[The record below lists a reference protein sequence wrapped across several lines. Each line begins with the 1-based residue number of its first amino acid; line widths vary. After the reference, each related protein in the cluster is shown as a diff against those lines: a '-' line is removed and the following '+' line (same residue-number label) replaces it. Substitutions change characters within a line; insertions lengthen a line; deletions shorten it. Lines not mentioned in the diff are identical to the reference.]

1 MISAV
6 DDDDISA
13 VDDELEVHEIDVR
26 SADVS
31 QSGVL
36 VITDPFE
43 FEASFVKS
51 MDVSPALKRRATR
64 MSKRFEGESGVE
76 TKRRDHEKFS
86 VYNLFDVVP
95 TPYNMEF
102 LANMYEQSAPHFAA
116 INAKTYNTVGLGYG
130 FKPSPTTI
138 QALDLA
144 EGNQKKL
151 DKLRRKIEMLRM
163 EHMEWIDSLNKED
176 SLTETLIKVYTDYEA
191 TGNGYLEIGR
201 TSSGEIAYLGHVPAT
216 GMRVRRKRDGF
227 VQMVNAKSAV
237 FFRNYGDQETS
248 DPIGNDGNPHE
259 IIHFKKYTPRSDY
272 YGIPDVIPAVG
283 AVAGSKYAAIYN
295 LDYFENKAVPR
306 HVIVVKGSTLSASAE
321 KALYEF
327 FDVKLKG
334 KNHRTLYVPLPN
346 DDPDRKIDFEI
357 KPVEAGV
364 QEASFI
370 KYKDN
375 NRDEILGAHRTP
387 ISKVAIVP
395 GVSLSSARDSDKTF
409 KEQVTRPQQDIFERR
424 INQIVKEKSDIFV
437 FALNELSLTDEDT
450 QSKIDERYLRMQ
462 VITPNEVR
470 SRMGL
475 PGIDGGDEVVDL
487 KAEPAAEQRSTATAG
502 DARARERSASSPDS
516 SGEARSPKGEGRS
529 AQ

>member
-1 MISAV
+1 MIAAAEEDEFEVYEV
-6 DDDDISA
+6 DI
-13 VDDELEVHEIDVR
+13 R
-26 SADVS
+26 SDTAHQD
-31 QSGVL
+31 GVL

-43 FEASFVKS
+43 SDASFVKS
-51 MDVSPALKRRATR
+51 MDVSPALKRKASR
-64 MSKRFEGESGVE
+64 MSKRFEGTDGVE
-76 TKRRDHEKFS
+76 TKRRDHERFS

-95 TPYNMEF
+95 VPYNMDF
-102 LANMYEQSAPHFAA
+102 LAGMYEQSGPHFAA
-116 INAKTYNTVGLGYG
+116 VNAKTYNTVGLGYG

-138 QALDLA
+138 QALDKA

-151 DKLRRKIEMLRM
+151 DRLRSKIEMLRM

-176 SLTETLIKVYTDYEA
+176 SLTETLIKVYTDYET
-191 TGNGYLEIGR
+191 TGNGYIEIGR
-201 TSSGEIAYLGHVPAT
+201 TSSGDIAYLGHVPAT

-248 DPIGNDGNPHE
+248 NPIGGDNDPHE
-259 IIHFKKYTPRSDY
+259 IIHFKKYTPKSDY
-272 YGIPDVIPAVG
+272 YGIPDIIPAVG
-283 AVAGSKYAAIYN
+283 AVAGNKYAAIYN

-306 HVIVVKGSTLSASAE
+306 HVVIVKGATLSASAE
-321 KALYEF
+321 KSLYEF

-346 DDPDRKIDFEI
+346 DDPERKIDFEI

-424 INQIVKEKSDIFV
+424 INQVVKEKSDIFV
-437 FALNELSLTDEDT
+437 FSLNELSLTDEDT

-470 SRMGL
+470 ARMGL

-487 KAEPAAEQRSTATAG
+487 KPQQEADQRNTANAS
-502 DARARERSASSPDS
+502 DARARGRSSNSPDS

-529 AQ
+529 AE